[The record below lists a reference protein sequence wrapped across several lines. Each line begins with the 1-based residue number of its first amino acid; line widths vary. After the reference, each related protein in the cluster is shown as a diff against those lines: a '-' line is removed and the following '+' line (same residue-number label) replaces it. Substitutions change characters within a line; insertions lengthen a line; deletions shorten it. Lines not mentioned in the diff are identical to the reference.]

1 MRLGSLMIA
10 IVLGAAACSSP
21 ADDAETVAPVGIPEL
36 QVGESVDF
44 GEAPSFPTG
53 ALDPEAAELLEAF
66 DRSLSLGPSAVTTVF
81 DQAQLDRLV
90 EIGDTRVLWFIADI
104 MRFPLEGRLTNSD
117 VIQAFEAL
125 SEVEITGD
133 ALANGDSPWTAASN
147 RMIAWDIPAFPGYL
161 EAKRGLFTTLEPKW
175 ESLFADGADVDW
187 RYVSWGGVLID
198 DRIVGDG
205 ERCER
210 GCIPALDDPSV
221 TAAAGGEW
229 YPDEALVF
237 GIEVNG
243 EFRAYP
249 KNMMEI
255 HEMVNDTLGGRR
267 IAVPYCTLCGSAQ
280 AYLTDE
286 LPSGTIEGDEL
297 PILRT
302 SGLLIRSNKM
312 MFELRTGSLVDTFLG
327 HATSGPL
334 QGMQFEQV
342 SVATSTWG
350 AWRAAHPDTT
360 ILAQDGG
367 IGRTYDFNPLRGRDD
382 DGPIFPI
389 GAVDERLQVQQPV
402 LGIETAGG
410 DFVAVH
416 VDIARARL
424 MRGESIVI
432 DNLEIELAGD
442 GIRAVTADGVDA
454 GAHQAFWFAWSQFQ
468 PDTLV
473 WPTDF

>member
-1 MRLGSLMIA
+1 MIA
-10 IVLGAAACSSP
+10 IALGATACSSST
-21 ADDAETVAPVGIPEL
+21 DDPEAGAPVGVPEL
-36 QVGESVDF
+36 QVGETVDF
-44 GEAPSFPTG
+44 GDAPSFPTG
-53 ALDPEAAELLEAF
+53 ALDSELAELLDAF

-81 DQAQLDRLV
+81 DSEQLDRLV
-90 EIGDTRVLWFIADI
+90 EIGDTRLLWFLADI
-104 MRFPLEGRLTNSD
+104 LRFPLEGELSNGD
-117 VIQAFEAL
+117 VTDAFEAL
-125 SEVEITGD
+125 SGVKISEGGPAGD
-133 ALANGDSPWTAASN
+133 NPWTNASN

-175 ESLFADGADVDW
+175 EPLFAEGADVDW

-221 TAAAGGEW
+221 TAAAGGDW

-302 SGLLIRSNKM
+302 SGLLVRSNKM
-312 MFELRTGSLVDTFLG
+312 MFELRTSSLVDTFLG

-367 IGRTYDFNPLRGRDD
+367 IGRVYAFDPLRGRDD

-389 GAVDERLQVQQPV
+389 GAVDERLQVQQSI

-424 MRGESIVI
+424 MSGESIVI

-454 GAHQAFWFAWSQFQ
+454 GTHQAFWFAWSQFQ